1 MISRFFLWQRFSSF
15 WILSHFFEPQTDD
28 DMWLEREK
36 SRNHALI
43 AIIIS
48 YEWGGNFVS
57 AFWSFTYVCGES
69 SGGWMRWNKR
79 GRKRRKRRILLL
91 TLKCFINSI
100 RWKRLI
106 IVNFNFSLPFD
117 PFFLSISLQNH
128 WFYWGLRSIRLRSW
142 KFSFYW
148 FKDFSPLQCGKR
160 VPLEGL
166 FEVYHC
172 ATVVVCAWAW
182 SHRRISWWR
191 YSNVILIWF
200 RMPVNNPDTQH
211 ERGIWCLCLRTLFL
225 FFSFPFG
232 RAALV

>member
-15 WILSHFFEPQTDD
+15 LDSFPLLGPQTDD

-91 TLKCFINSI
+91 TLKRFINSL

-117 PFFLSISLQNH
+117 PFFFWFLYKTIDSIEDCAASG
-128 WFYWGLRSIRLRSW
+128 WGRESSVSIDSRTFHRYSVGRESRW
-142 KFSFYW
+142 
-148 FKDFSPLQCGKR
+148 KDF
-160 VPLEGL
+160 
-166 FEVYHC
+166 
-172 ATVVVCAWAW
+172 
-182 SHRRISWWR
+182 
-191 YSNVILIWF
+191 
-200 RMPVNNPDTQH
+200 
-211 ERGIWCLCLRTLFL
+211 
-225 FFSFPFG
+225 
-232 RAALV
+232 